1 MPGVSGMASGAADS
15 AAADG
20 VFGAQTLS
28 MDGSLAAGAGAEE
41 SSAASSMAG
50 FPMMGAGTTQSEQDR
65 KRHAWLNED
74 ADIWGQPADLV
85 PSVVERD
92 G

>member
-20 VFGAQTLS
+20 AFGAQALGT
-28 MDGSLAAGAGAEE
+28 DDSLAAGASEGAAP
-41 SSAASSMAG
+41 SGMAG
-50 FPMMGAGTTQSEQDR
+50 FPMMGAGTARPEQDR

-74 ADIWGQPADLV
+74 ADVWGQPAALV
-85 PSVVERD
+85 PPVVE
-92 G
+92 GTG